1 MQLKEGFSK
10 LESNNNQYCISK
22 GKEGRREGKKKFSE
36 VDWPN
41 LSRDSTCKLIVRTV
55 DVLNIDDIFDDS
67 EGAEDTIK
75 EGREAGSTAVQIMLG
90 IVAVWLGGVVRC
102 S

>member
-1 MQLKEGFSK
+1 M
-10 LESNNNQYCISK
+10 
-22 GKEGRREGKKKFSE
+22 
-36 VDWPN
+36 
-41 LSRDSTCKLIVRTV
+41 RTV

-90 IVAVWLGGVVRC
+90 IVAV
-102 S
+102 